1 MVKIHKLGLKLIRDL
16 DKSLNYHSQEEV
28 NKSGRASQ
36 YGTIDFITKC
46 NNYAKRCVTITA
58 YYSTHVL
65 RLAMRSIVG
74 NL

>member
-1 MVKIHKLGLKLIRDL
+1 MLGLKFIEYLEE
-16 DKSLNYHSQEEV
+16 SSNYHSQEEV

-65 RLAMRSIVG
+65 WLAMRTIVG